1 MNLEVDVK
9 DLNGIGNMTLYEFLM
24 QSPKQIQ
31 AAFREKDWFDT
42 YHKVPLD
49 IPSWCKC
56 FGLEMDPRITY
67 YGNCRSVYF
76 HIDEEIPGSWF
87 GHIEYELSL
96 SVTGRNH
103 KIVVHFL
110 GFSCAHSSSDS
121 PDVGSDKYVPG
132 FDPVKDERDACYYNL
147 GFDIEPAMFSDG
159 YKEKGDYKFYT
170 WKDGTPIKEYHDRL
184 LKIVKDIE
192 PYFKEVYDSFHSGLF
207 KKLWKKYYTRELRNG
222 DMTNDGFGVGLRGL
236 VCIMYY
242 GEKILGRKTSL
253 EEAIALSSLTYN
265 NGSIFRDKEPKKDE
279 KLIDSI
285 MFYSRGGFFNE
296 DLKTVTLEWFEA
308 QIKKV
313 IK

>member
-1 MNLEVDVK
+1 MNLEVDIK
-9 DLNGIGNMTLYEFLM
+9 DLSGTGNMTLYEFLM

-42 YHKVPLD
+42 YHKVPAD

-76 HIDEEIPGSWF
+76 HIDEEIPDSWF

-110 GFSCAHSSSDS
+110 GFSCAHSTSDR
-121 PDVGSDKYVPG
+121 PDIGSDKYVPG
-132 FDPVKDERDACYYNL
+132 YDPVKDKNNACYYDL
-147 GFDIEPAMFSDG
+147 GLDIEPAMFSDG
-159 YKEKGDYKFYT
+159 YKEDGNYKFYT
-170 WKDGTPIKEYHDRL
+170 WKDVTPIKEYHDRL
-184 LKIVKDIE
+184 LKIVRDIE
-192 PYFKEVYDSFHSGLF
+192 PYFKEVYESFHSGQF
-207 KKLWKKYYTRELRNG
+207 KKLWKKYYTRKLRRD

-236 VCIMYY
+236 VCLMYF
-242 GEKILGRKTSL
+242 GEKVLGRKTSL
-253 EEAIALSSLTYN
+253 EEAVALSSIPYGKGFWN
-265 NGSIFRDKEPKKDE
+265 DKEPGKDE
-279 KLIDSI
+279 ELIGNI
-285 MFYSRGGFFNE
+285 MFYMRGGFFKE
-296 DLKTVTLEWFEA
+296 ALKDVTPEWFES

>member
-1 MNLEVDVK
+1 
-9 DLNGIGNMTLYEFLM
+9 
-24 QSPKQIQ
+24 
-31 AAFREKDWFDT
+31 
-42 YHKVPLD
+42 
-49 IPSWCKC
+49 
-56 FGLEMDPRITY
+56 
-67 YGNCRSVYF
+67 
-76 HIDEEIPGSWF
+76 
-87 GHIEYELSL
+87 
-96 SVTGRNH
+96 
-103 KIVVHFL
+103 VVHFL

-132 FDPVKDERDACYYNL
+132 FDPVKDKRNIIYNNL

-159 YKEKGDYKFYT
+159 YKEDGNHKIYT
-170 WKDGTPIKEYHDRL
+170 WKDETPIKEYHDRL

-192 PYFKEVYDSFHSGLF
+192 PYFKEIYESFHSGLF
-207 KKLWKKYYTRELRNG
+207 KKLWKKYYTRELRKG

-236 VCIMYY
+236 VCLMYF

-253 EEAIALSSLTYN
+253 EEAVALSSPTYN

-296 DLKTVTLEWFEA
+296 DLKTVTLEWFET
-308 QIKKV
+308 QIKKC

>member
-9 DLNGIGNMTLYEFLM
+9 DLSGIGNMTLYEFLM

-42 YHKVPLD
+42 YHKVPAD

-56 FGLEMDPRITY
+56 FGLTPDHRITY

-76 HIDEEIPGSWF
+76 YIDEEIPGSWF
-87 GHIEYELSL
+87 GRIEYELSL

-110 GFSCAHSSSDS
+110 GFSCAHSTSDS
-121 PDVGSDKYVPG
+121 PDIGSDKYVPG
-132 FDPVKDERDACYYNL
+132 YDPKKNEACYNNL

-159 YKEKGDYKFYT
+159 YKKDEDYKFYT

-184 LKIVKDIE
+184 LKIVRDIE

-207 KKLWKKYYTRELRNG
+207 KKLWKKYYTRELVKG

-236 VCIMYY
+236 VCLMYF
-242 GEKILGRKTSL
+242 GENVLGRKTSL
-253 EEAIALSSLTYN
+253 EEAVALSSKVYGKNLFP
-265 NGSIFRDKEPKKDE
+265 FRDKEPNKDE
-279 KLIDSI
+279 ELLYSI
-285 MFYSRGGFFNE
+285 MFYCRGGFFNE
-296 DLKTVTLEWFEA
+296 DLKTVTLEWFET
-308 QIKKV
+308 QIKGC

>member
-1 MNLEVDVK
+1 
-9 DLNGIGNMTLYEFLM
+9 
-24 QSPKQIQ
+24 
-31 AAFREKDWFDT
+31 
-42 YHKVPLD
+42 
-49 IPSWCKC
+49 
-56 FGLEMDPRITY
+56 
-67 YGNCRSVYF
+67 VYF
-76 HIDEEIPGSWF
+76 HVDEEIPGSWF

-110 GFSCAHSSSDS
+110 GLSCAHSTSDS

-132 FDPVKDERDACYYNL
+132 FDPVKDKRDAIYHNL

-159 YKEKGDYKFYT
+159 YKEAGNHKIYNWDDK
-170 WKDGTPIKEYHDRL
+170 TPIKEYHDRL

-236 VCIMYY
+236 VCLMYF

-253 EEAIALSSLTYN
+253 EEAVALSSPTYN

-296 DLKTVTLEWFEA
+296 DLKTVTLEWFET
-308 QIKKV
+308 QIKKC